1 MSKKTKKLA
10 LKKENLRNLSAAE
23 LGQVNGGWYNWDYYL
38 YKMPVVGTKG
48 CTTDGLFMYNIY
60 IY

>member
-1 MSKKTKKLA
+1 MKKTNKKLA
-10 LKKENLRNLSAAE
+10 LKKESLRNLSDAE
-23 LGQVNGGWYNWDYYL
+23 LGQVNGGWYNFDYYL

-48 CTTDGLFMYNIY
+48 CTTDMYYFNWY